1 MSASV
6 PPRGIPGVPV
16 VLTKPSLSP
25 WFGPLAIVRSINVRL
40 SNQACRVATSFLS
53 CVTNSHP
60 WVSDGYPIMVA
71 NLALAKDCLLV
82 RFSMMAVAPNGTN
95 RLYVGSL
102 P

>member
-1 MSASV
+1 MSAPV

-53 CVTNSHP
+53 CVTNIYFLKAMETLR
-60 WVSDGYPIMVA
+60 DIGR
-71 NLALAKDCLLV
+71 ALTGCFRLLLN
-82 RFSMMAVAPNGTN
+82 FG
-95 RLYVGSL
+95 
-102 P
+102 